1 MSKQITVMNKEIDY
15 HLEWARI
22 KDKVMESGGFDEDD
36 MFIDS
41 IEDLVNDEADY
52 QFEEEFGFSYFD
64 YLEGLYD

>member
-1 MSKQITVMNKEIDY
+1 MNKEIDY

-22 KDKVMESGGFDEDD
+22 KNEVMESGGFDEDD

-41 IEDLVNDEADY
+41 IEGLVNDEADY